1 MGWRE
6 GSRQGTGVAGS
17 YAGYGQGGP
26 DIGKITDGMESFP
39 SHYLD
44 GRCPFQQGCE
54 GYRIAIKDIRWYE
67 IDYTRPAIVF
77 VRWCIIEKKP
87 GQDGPSEKFPRL
99 LALIY
104 RVIQAEV
111 FIVTVYIVSAC
122 VANVQWILIPYYI
135 YISHVYHDIDWIS
148 GTCTLSATISDANE
162 LYESLH
168 LSVRQLRPC
177 LMRPLSSLNS
187 HSCRVPFKKH
197 SAVTN
202 GRTREKRG
210 KRT

>member
-44 GRCPFQQGCE
+44 DRCPVEQGCE

-67 IDYTRPAIVF
+67 IDYTRPGIVF

-99 LALIY
+99 LAPIS
-104 RVIQAEV
+104 RVIRADV
-111 FIVTVYIVSAC
+111 FIVTVYIVSAF
-122 VANVQWILIPYYI
+122 N
-135 YISHVYHDIDWIS
+135 
-148 GTCTLSATISDANE
+148 
-162 LYESLH
+162 
-168 LSVRQLRPC
+168 
-177 LMRPLSSLNS
+177 
-187 HSCRVPFKKH
+187 
-197 SAVTN
+197 
-202 GRTREKRG
+202 
-210 KRT
+210 